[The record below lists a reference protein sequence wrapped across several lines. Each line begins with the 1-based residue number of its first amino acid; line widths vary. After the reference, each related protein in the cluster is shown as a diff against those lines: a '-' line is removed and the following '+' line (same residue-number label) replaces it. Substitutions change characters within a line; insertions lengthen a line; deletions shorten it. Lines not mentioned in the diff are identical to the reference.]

1 MPLET
6 ATYISQLVS
15 TNPAHT
21 DGLSDAD
28 AHMRLIKSVLK
39 AQFPNWTA
47 AALTATNANLDAAV
61 AAYVANTGAAILAD
75 AGAFFKTNSTSGF
88 TNPSATEVDVKVA
101 NIVVAKFFSTGS
113 ADGSITIPGNL
124 TVTGALNATVPGL
137 IPVGG
142 SLQWWT
148 DTLPSMP
155 GVTYGWLNGQAVS
168 RTTYAALF
176 ALLGT
181 TYGAGDGTTTF
192 NLPDTRDNVLVGKGT
207 MGATAAVNRITNFV
221 STTLG
226 NLFGTCLHL
235 LTTGEMPAHSH
246 TATVTDPGHDH
257 NMTFDGG
264 AASNTVNV
272 GKATGQAPSSAGL
285 SQCTTGVLDIVANTT
300 GISVANAN
308 TGGGAS
314 HNNVQPSIV
323 CNHVMRLA

>member
-28 AHMRLIKSVLK
+28 AHMRLIKAVLK

-47 AALTATNANLDAAV
+47 AVLTSTQAQIDAV
-61 AAYVANTGAAILAD
+61 ITTVGTTGVSVLAD
-75 AGAFFKTNSTSGF
+75 AGAFFKTNNTAGL

-124 TVTGALNATVPGL
+124 TVAGALTATVPGL

-192 NLPDTRDNVLVGKGT
+192 NLPDTRDNVLVGSGD

-246 TATVTDPGHDH
+246 TATSTVTDPGHTH
-257 NMTFDGG
+257 SVPSG
-264 AASNTVNV
+264 ASSTGPYDVN
-272 GKATGQAPSSAGL
+272 GAGQRYANPQTTGSS
-285 SQCTTGVLDIVANTT
+285 TTGVTVAT
-300 GISVANAN
+300 SNAN

-323 CNHVMRLA
+323 CNHVMRIA